1 MAPSPSGRARRLLA
15 PGALV
20 LAPLLTLVAT
30 AIAPA
35 NESDAAAQLAVVG
48 RSPGRWYAANLIN
61 FVGLALLVAAVVGLM
76 LPLRTHGAR
85 FAHVGGGLALTGVVC
100 VAVVSGLGFVEWQMV
115 GAGADRA
122 QMVALLD
129 RVEGAPAVAPIL
141 LGAGLATLGL
151 AVLGIGLW
159 RRGAA
164 PAWTAALLVLG
175 ALGIDL
181 GYELTSGLLTLAG
194 ASANLVALALLG
206 ARTWTGRLESAM
218 GPRSPRAAR

>member
-1 MAPSPSGRARRLLA
+1 MTLSPSRRARRLLA
-15 PGALV
+15 AGALV

-35 NESDAAAQLAVVG
+35 NESGAAAQLAVVG

-76 LPLRTHGAR
+76 LPLRTYGAR
-85 FAHVGGGLALTGVVC
+85 FAHVGGGLALIGVVC

-115 GAGADRA
+115 GPGADRA
-122 QMVALLD
+122 QMAALLD

-181 GYELTSGLLTLAG
+181 GYELTSAPLTLAG
-194 ASANLVALALLG
+194 ASANLVALGFLG
-206 ARTWTGRLESAM
+206 ARTWSGRLEPPPGYVAEL
-218 GPRSPRAAR
+218 RR